1 MTTQFYKGNNSSLQK
16 EYIRKY
22 ISIND
27 NEKLLQ
33 LLLIEFE
40 EWYFESSRI
49 LNKNLDFII
58 YMMKHHEVVSLVRNA
73 LIYLKRNN
81 LLDNDLRHYASIT
94 DEHINK
100 SSLIRYCIET
110 IPNFKSYFVICLYS
124 LV

>member
-1 MTTQFYKGNNSSLQK
+1 MTTQVYSNNNSSLQK

-22 ISIND
+22 ISINN

-33 LLLIEFE
+33 FLLIEFE
-40 EWYFESSRI
+40 EWYFDSSRI

-58 YMMKHHEVVSLVRNA
+58 YMMKHQEVVSLVRNA

-81 LLDNDLRHYASIT
+81 LLANDLQQYASIT
-94 DEHINK
+94 EEHTNK
-100 SSLIRYCIET
+100 SSLIRFCIET
-110 IPNFKSYFVICLYS
+110 IPNFKSYFIICLYS